1 MGHRKYSAPRRG
13 SLAFLPRGRA
23 SRLLPRVKYWPP
35 RLDNAVLPMGFVGY
49 KAGVTSVYYI
59 DNTPNSPT
67 MGAEVQK
74 VATVLAVPPLK
85 VVGITLYEKV
95 DGKLRDLL
103 KIWSSNLPED
113 VKRRIKSLRPNE
125 DEARK
130 KIEELKDRIAEVRL
144 IVATN
149 TRVVGAGKK
158 PHILEI
164 KVNSEPEKA
173 LEYALSKLGQELRIS
188 EVFKEGDYVDVIG
201 VTKGKG
207 FEGVV
212 KRYGVAKLQHKSRKT
227 VRGVGAI
234 GGRSPAYVTY
244 YVPRSGQLGYHR
256 RTEFNRRI
264 MIISENGTELTPKSG
279 WHKFGIIKTDAV
291 VLEGTVQGPPKRPV
305 VLRTPAKPPAP
316 VEKPEITMLEVKA
329 R

>member
-23 SRLLPRVKYWPP
+23 SRFVPRVKYWPP
-35 RLDNAVLPMGFVGY
+35 RQDGAVLPMGFIGY
-49 KAGVTSVYYI
+49 KAGVTAVYYI
-59 DNTPNSPT
+59 DNTPNAPT
-67 MGAEVQK
+67 AGTEIQK
-74 VATVLAVPPLK
+74 VATVLAVPPLR
-85 VVGITLYEKV
+85 VAGITLYEKV
-95 DGKLRDLL
+95 DGRLRDLL
-103 KIWSSNLPED
+103 KIWSKNLPED
-113 VKRRIKSLRPNE
+113 ITRRIKNLRPNE
-125 DEARK
+125 DEALK
-130 KIEELKDRIAEVRL
+130 KLEELKDRIAEVRL

-149 TRVVGAGKK
+149 TRLVGVGKK
-158 PHILEI
+158 PHVLEI
-164 KVNSEPEKA
+164 KVNGEPQQA
-173 LEYALSKLGQELRIS
+173 LEYALQKLGKELRIS

-212 KRYGVAKLQHKSRKT
+212 KRMGVAKLQHKSRKT

-234 GGRSPAYVTY
+234 GGRNPPYVTY
-244 YVPRSGQLGYHR
+244 YVPRSGQMGFHR

-264 MIISENGTELTPKSG
+264 MLITEKGEELTPKSG
-279 WHKFGIIKTDAV
+279 WHKFGVIRTDAV

-305 VLRTPAKPPAP
+305 VLRTPAKPPKP
-316 VEKPEITMLEVKA
+316 VERPEITMLEVHA

>member
-1 MGHRKYSAPRRG
+1 
-13 SLAFLPRGRA
+13 
-23 SRLLPRVKYWPP
+23 
-35 RLDNAVLPMGFVGY
+35 MGFVGY
-49 KAGVTSVYYI
+49 KAGTTSVHYI

-67 MGAEVQK
+67 MGAEVNK
-74 VATVLAVPPLK
+74 VATVLAVPPLR
-85 VVGITLYEKV
+85 VVGATLYEKV
-95 DGKLRDLL
+95 DGRLRDML

-113 VKRRIKSLRPNE
+113 VKRRVKRLRPNE
-125 DEARK
+125 EEARK
-130 KIEELKDRIAEVRL
+130 RLEQLKNRVAEVRL
-144 IVATN
+144 IVATD
-149 TRVVGAGKK
+149 TKAVGAGKK

-164 KVNSEPEKA
+164 KVDGEPGKS

-188 EVFKEGDYVDVIG
+188 EVFKEGDYVDVIA

-212 KRYGVAKLQHKSRKT
+212 KRHGVAKLQHKSRKT

-256 RTEFNRRI
+256 RTEFNRRVL
-264 MIISENGTELTPKSG
+264 IISQNGDELTPRSG
-279 WHKFGIIKTDAV
+279 WHRFGVIKTDAV

-305 VLRTPAKPPAP
+305 VLRTPAKPPTQ
-316 VEKPEITMLEVKA
+316 VEKPEITTVEVKT